1 MYKTAFKSNRSRDI
15 LGEVVSYKRKSASH
29 VEQTKSE
36 LIIFRKWFQ
45 FHRENR
51 E

>member
-1 MYKTAFKSNRSRDI
+1 MQRNFRGGSC
-15 LGEVVSYKRKSASH
+15 KRKSASR
-29 VEQTKSE
+29 VEQTKNE

-45 FHRENR
+45 CLRENR